1 MSIVR
6 RMRDITT
13 ATLNDMLER
22 SEDPVKLIDQ
32 YLYSLREEIQ
42 QADRLHQQ
50 FAAHTNGLRQQYLH
64 AEELR
69 EKREQQA
76 AVALRAGEEGIA
88 RLALQEKMMHEEK
101 AVQYRGLYEQN
112 QQSMLELEEQLRQ
125 MKSDYQAVYDKR
137 QYYSARLES
146 IRLQQQMNERLGNAG
161 GEAGAPRMFQRLEDR
176 VADLE
181 LEATSLRDLRRM
193 SSELLTQTGTTLQ
206 SALDRELQALKRK
219 LEQGG

>member
-1 MSIVR
+1 
-6 RMRDITT
+6 MRDITA

-50 FAAHTNGLRQQYLH
+50 FSAHTNGLRQQYLH
-64 AEELR
+64 AEELK

-76 AVALRAGEEGIA
+76 VVALKAGEEGIA

-101 AVQYRGLYEQN
+101 VAQYRGLYEQN
-112 QQSMLELEEQLRQ
+112 HRSMLDLEEQLRQ
-125 MKSDYQAVYDKR
+125 MKSDYQTVYDKR

-146 IRLQQQMNERLGNAG
+146 VRLQQQMNERLGTIG

-176 VADLE
+176 VSDLE
-181 LEATSLRDLRRM
+181 LEAASLRDLRRM
-193 SSELLTQTGTTLQ
+193 SSELLTQAGTTLQ
-206 SALDRELQALKRK
+206 STLERELQALKRK